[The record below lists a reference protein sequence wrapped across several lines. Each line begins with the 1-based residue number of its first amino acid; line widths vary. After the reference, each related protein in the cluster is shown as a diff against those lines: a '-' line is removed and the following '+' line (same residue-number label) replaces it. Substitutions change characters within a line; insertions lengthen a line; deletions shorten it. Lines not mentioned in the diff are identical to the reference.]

1 MQLALGKE
9 CLLLLDYIN
18 SQMCCPVSRKA
29 ETSFCDQFLGLYFS
43 INFWALLYSVYLLV
57 MQEEME
63 RNFKVSWE
71 IHLEMIYI
79 YIKICIWM
87 ELLFMHIL
95 KWNSDLFSW
104 ISAPRLNYRCF
115 FSFKKTSYNLFIWY
129 KPF

>member
-1 MQLALGKE
+1 MSAAFGLYKFT
-9 CLLLLDYIN
+9 N
-18 SQMCCPVSRKA
+18 VCPVSRKA

-79 YIKICIWM
+79 YIKKLHLNGIVVYAYSKM
-87 ELLFMHIL
+87 ELGFVFV
-95 KWNSDLFSW
+95 NF
-104 ISAPRLNYRCF
+104 CT
-115 FSFKKTSYNLFIWY
+115 KT
-129 KPF
+129 